1 MTPPRVTLVFGT
13 RPEAIKMAPVVRAFR
28 ADVRFAARVVVTGQH
43 RQMLDAVLA
52 TFEIVPDADLAVM
65 TPDQSLAALT
75 ARTLTAFDAELRA
88 HPADL
93 VLVQGDTTAAFAA
106 GLTAFY
112 HRTPVGHVE
121 AGLRTG
127 DLRSPWPEE
136 ANRVLLTRLAALHFA
151 PTAATRDNLL
161 WDGVPADR
169 IHLVGNTVVD
179 AMHLALARLDRD
191 PVSVPGLPAGFL
203 DGGGPLVLVT
213 GHRRE
218 NFGPSFEAICH
229 AVADLAQAYPA
240 ARIVYPVHLNP
251 HVRGPVDRILRAA
264 GAANVALL
272 EPLGYLEFLTL
283 FRRAAVVL
291 SDSGGVQ
298 EEAPTLGK
306 RVVLM
311 RDTTERP
318 EAVAS
323 GHVRLVGADR
333 ARIVAATRAILDG
346 DGPPLST
353 VNPFGD
359 GHAAAG
365 IVAAC
370 HEFLRGS
377 PA

>member
-1 MTPPRVTLVFGT
+1 MTRPRVTLVFGT

-28 ADVRFAARVVVTGQH
+28 ADGRFAARVVVTGQH

-52 TFEIVPDADLAVM
+52 TFEITPDADLHVM
-65 TPDQSLAALT
+65 TPDQSLAGLT
-75 ARTLTAFDAELRA
+75 ARTLTALDAELLA

-93 VLVQGDTTAAFAA
+93 LLVQGDTTAALAA

-136 ANRVLLTRLAALHFA
+136 ANRVLLTRLVALHFA
-151 PTAATRDNLL
+151 PTPTTRDNLL
-161 WDGVPADR
+161 REGVPADR
-169 IHLVGNTVVD
+169 IRLVGNTVVD
-179 AMHLALARLDRD
+179 ALHLALARLDRD
-191 PVSVPGLPAGFL
+191 PVTVPGLPPGFL
-203 DGGGPLVLVT
+203 NGGPLVLVT

-229 AVADLAQAYPA
+229 AVADLARLYPA

-251 HVRGPVDRILRAA
+251 NVRGPVDRILRAA

-283 FRRAAVVL
+283 FRQAAVVL

-323 GHVRLVGADR
+323 GHVRVVGPDR
-333 ARIVAATRAILDG
+333 GRIVAAASAILDG
-346 DGPPLST
+346 NGSPLT
-353 VNPFGD
+353 PGNPYGE
-359 GHAAAG
+359 GQTSEA

-370 HEFLRGS
+370 FDFLSRT
-377 PA
+377 P

>member
-1 MTPPRVTLVFGT
+1 MTRPRVTLVFGT

-28 ADVRFAARVVVTGQH
+28 ADGRFAARVVVTGQH

-52 TFEIVPDADLAVM
+52 TFEITPDADLHVM
-65 TPDQSLAALT
+65 TPDQSLAGLT
-75 ARTLTAFDAELRA
+75 ARTLTALDAELLA

-93 VLVQGDTTAAFAA
+93 LLVQGDTTAALAA

-151 PTAATRDNLL
+151 PTPTTRDNLL
-161 WDGVPADR
+161 REGVPADR
-169 IHLVGNTVVD
+169 IRLVGNTVVD
-179 AMHLALARLDRD
+179 ALHLALARLDRD
-191 PVSVPGLPAGFL
+191 PVTVPGLPPGFL
-203 DGGGPLVLVT
+203 NGGPLVLVT

-229 AVADLAQAYPA
+229 AVADLARLYPA

-251 HVRGPVDRILRAA
+251 NVRGPVDRILRAA

-283 FRRAAVVL
+283 FRQAAVVL

-323 GHVRLVGADR
+323 GHVRVVGPDR
-333 ARIVAATRAILDG
+333 GRIVAAASAILDG
-346 DGPPLST
+346 NGPPLT
-353 VNPFGD
+353 PGNPYGE
-359 GHAAAG
+359 GQTSEA

-370 HEFLRGS
+370 FDFLSRT
-377 PA
+377 P